1 MNVKYSH
8 HTCITQLHHSTLVDD
23 TSQCHVWA
31 PFLLWSDGDDTQ
43 IFVNTAGKCRAW
55 ALLQVWLDGD
65 DPLVLGKADRLH
77 TSFQQQVIDV
87 HMIGR
92 RLV

>member
-1 MNVKYSH
+1 MILANVMCEH
-8 HTCITQLHHSTLVDD
+8 
-23 TSQCHVWA
+23 
-31 PFLLWSDGDDTQ
+31 PFCFGSDGDDTQ

-65 DPLVLGKADRLH
+65 DPLVLGKADGLH

-92 RLV
+92 RFV